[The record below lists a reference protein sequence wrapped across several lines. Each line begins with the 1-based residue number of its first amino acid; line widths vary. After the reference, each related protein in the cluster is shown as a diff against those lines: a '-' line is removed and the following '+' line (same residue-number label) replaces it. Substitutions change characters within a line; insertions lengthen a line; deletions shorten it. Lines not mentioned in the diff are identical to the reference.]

1 LLSPSTDYYVCL
13 TPSSDSSS
21 ILHGALY
28 PSIEFWRFSLDT
40 RSRPLDRGASYPL
53 GARIVRA
60 LHHSGWCTDSSTA
73 LTSCLYQH
81 HLLLTRLL
89 ETTIRPMLINGIS
102 HGYFDLDAHF
112 TTLTDSLPIDLR
124 LLPCTITH
132 FQSDNGSGYM
142 VMGCTIGHEIPYTVE
157 LDFPI
162 QSPYT
167 LHSCGPWHSY
177 NILSDDGSHELSF
190 AAAPPF
196 AFIKPRLLSTNKRFW
211 FANPPHF
218 F

>member
-1 LLSPSTDYYVCL
+1 MS
-13 TPSSDSSS
+13 
-21 ILHGALY
+21 
-28 PSIEFWRFSLDT
+28 
-40 RSRPLDRGASYPL
+40 
-53 GARIVRA
+53 
-60 LHHSGWCTDSSTA
+60 
-73 LTSCLYQH
+73 
-81 HLLLTRLL
+81 
-89 ETTIRPMLINGIS
+89 INGIS

-112 TTLTDSLPIDLR
+112 TTPTDSSPFDLR

-142 VMGCTIGHEIPYTVE
+142 VMGCIGHELPYAFE

-162 QSPYT
+162 QSPYA

-177 NILSDDGSHELSF
+177 NVLSDDGSHALCF

-211 FANPPHF
+211 SANPPF
-218 F
+218 FFLVHKLLCHIWSGLFIPIKEKLFFFNNTTLHVHMDRSFPPRGTNFALGYLPHDVLGCPSCSLTRLASSSILGPLKRVPLS